1 MGRSWNWRSSG
12 KENTLLVIIPSLG
25 INSVTLIDWTL
36 FCCTSTLGYD
46 IESWHFSLSVGGGER
61 QEMSLADAIGHLV
74 DPKLLT
80 SKHIYIEIKLS
91 NRNCGK
97 YHRVNSCNARDT
109 ISDGMK
115 FERYESFWL
124 STQVLLNNL
133 NTISP
138 MECIIVVALE
148 IFHEEILVLQI
159 FSGSSSRKVF
169 ASYHKI
175 GESSVKQMIGHSVWV
190 QLKAS
195 WSLGS

>member
-1 MGRSWNWRSSG
+1 MILSH
-12 KENTLLVIIPSLG
+12 G
-25 INSVTLIDWTL
+25 I
-36 FCCTSTLGYD
+36 
-46 IESWHFSLSVGGGER
+46 FSLSVGGGER

-133 NTISP
+133 NTNITHGMYNSGSLGNLSRRDLGP
-138 MECIIVVALE
+138 TNLLRKFLKESLCILP
-148 IFHEEILVLQI
+148 QDRGI
-159 FSGSSSRKVF
+159 FSETDDWTLSLSAV
-169 ASYHKI
+169 
-175 GESSVKQMIGHSVWV
+175 ES
-190 QLKAS
+190 QLVTWK
-195 WSLGS
+195 LR